1 MMDKEEAASR
11 LDRLIPRRDGEEIH
25 AVGVIIKNDNGD
37 TGMSINTEQ
46 GVNIL
51 EMGVLIEYE
60 E

>member
-25 AVGVIIKNDNGD
+25 AVGVLIKNDNED
-37 TGMSINTEQ
+37 VGMSINTEQ

-51 EMGVLIEYE
+51 EMGMMMESE
-60 E
+60 K